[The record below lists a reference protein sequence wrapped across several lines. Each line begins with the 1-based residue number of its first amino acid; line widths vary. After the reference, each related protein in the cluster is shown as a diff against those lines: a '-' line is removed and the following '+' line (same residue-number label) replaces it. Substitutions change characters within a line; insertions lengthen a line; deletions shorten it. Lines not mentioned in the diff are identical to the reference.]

1 MFLSSFKDGIST
13 VISLIFMYNSNNIS
27 NKKIINFF
35 FSLIF
40 LTPLFIYIGPAIENI
55 SLVIILIVSLYL
67 TFLLPKKNEIFFYKY
82 KQEMAFLIIFVFF
95 IIISILL
102 NTKYIT
108 FNTAIKI
115 PYFFLIIVTMILIN
129 EISNDNY
136 FFPKKLFNKINKIL
150 LFLIYFLIF
159 DIFFQKFFDYNIFG
173 FVYESRV
180 SSFFRDEL
188 VAGSYLAKISP
199 VFLFLH
205 RKKII
210 GNIQFYIT
218 SVLLYLAISITQ
230 ERSALLIFLS
240 IFGFYIF
247 YIFFSRYKLKHIFLL
262 LIPIFVLMAVGFSF
276 NKNRI
281 LEVKKVLYHKSYLK
295 LSHSP
300 VIYYKDIKEINFYQ
314 DITKKINMNNEVGF
328 YIDKSDKKKVI
339 SFKNLINDKIKNL
352 NLFINFSNFNEN
364 STDQNFI
371 QKKQGIKDNYV
382 LTRNLDSNNYSE
394 ILLQSDIKVQYN
406 YFDSGWGSH
415 TLAALEMF
423 KESLIFGT
431 GPDSFRHKC
440 FEEKFKK
447 VNTYNIGKVCTTH
460 PHNLHIE
467 ILQGLGV
474 VGYLGFILYLIAIF
488 KIQTAHKNIE
498 KIDKIILFVMI
509 ISFFPLILP
518 SGSFFSS
525 AMINKI
531 FFTFLLIQIINNYSR
546 SNQHE

>member
-1 MFLSSFKDGIST
+1 
-13 VISLIFMYNSNNIS
+13 
-27 NKKIINFF
+27 
-35 FSLIF
+35 
-40 LTPLFIYIGPAIENI
+40 
-55 SLVIILIVSLYL
+55 
-67 TFLLPKKNEIFFYKY
+67 
-82 KQEMAFLIIFVFF
+82 MAFLIIFVFF

-102 NTKYIT
+102 NTEYIT

-159 DIFFQKFFDYNIFG
+159 DIFFQKIFDYNIFG
-173 FVYESRV
+173 FVYENRV

-199 VFLFLH
+199 IFLFLH
-205 RKKII
+205 RRKII

-218 SVLLYLAISITQ
+218 SVLIYLAISATQ
-230 ERSALLIFLS
+230 ERSALLIFFS
-240 IFGFYIF
+240 IFTFYVFYIS
-247 YIFFSRYKLKHIFLL
+247 FSKFKLKYIFLL
-262 LIPIFVLMAVGFSF
+262 MIAVFVVVGVGLSF

-281 LEVKKVLYHKSYLK
+281 LQVKKVLNYKNYLN

-300 VIYYKDIKEINFYQ
+300 VIYLQDVKEIYFYQ
-314 DITKKINMNNEVGF
+314 DITKKINMNNDVGF

-339 SFKNLINDKIKNL
+339 NFKNLINDKTKNL
-352 NLFINFSNFNEN
+352 NLFIEQSISQYFSIKE
-364 STDQNFI
+364 DQEDKNY
-371 QKKQGIKDNYV
+371 YV
-382 LTRNLDSNNYSE
+382 LNKQIESFDYSE
-394 ILLQSDIKVQYN
+394 ILLQSDIKVQFN

-415 TLAALEMF
+415 ALAALKMF
-423 KESLIFGT
+423 NESVIFGT

-440 FEEKFKK
+440 FEEKFQKI
-447 VNTYNIGKVCTTH
+447 NSYNIGKICTTH
-460 PHNLHIE
+460 PHNLHVE

-474 VGYLGFILYLIAIF
+474 VGYIGFILYLIAIF
-488 KIQTAHKNIE
+488 KIQTANKNLE
-498 KIDKIILFVMI
+498 KIDKIILFIII

-531 FFTFLLIQIINNYSR
+531 FFTFLLIQIINIYSR